1 MKKKNGWDGLD
12 TTLLKHCFSK
22 EMMWKK
28 DSIMKQIDL
37 KQYTKVFIH
46 DSSQQIFLYAPYFL
60 VYVLQ

>member
-1 MKKKNGWDGLD
+1 
-12 TTLLKHCFSK
+12 
-22 EMMWKK
+22 MMWKK

-60 VYVLQ
+60 VYVLQWCTEQLSWKGV